1 MLFHFKNNTAT
12 LWKLHPSQMNF
23 CLSPSTSPFLSG
35 TMPSVSEPR
44 AVGRS
49 HGSLNE
55 AAFPYAHRSHTDIF
69 MIVPILQFPSAFTTQ
84 GDICV
89 FSYLFATLNWAPLYK
104 VFPHLRLKVAWK
116 WGQCGKKRD
125 GSPGDCDSSGPN
137 ASGLQHLTTRA
148 EPAQN
153 GSILLNEI
161 LSCFSGTTDWNC
173 KSCSPSMRRGEKL
186 WPPAAPGK
194 KSHFPSPRNWRSRT

>member
-89 FSYLFATLNWAPLYK
+89 FSYSLTPKLHSPSSLPRDILCLLLILFAFLKNLYSL
-104 VFPHLRLKVAWK
+104 H
-116 WGQCGKKRD
+116 QII
-125 GSPGDCDSSGPN
+125 SS
-137 ASGLQHLTTRA
+137 
-148 EPAQN
+148 
-153 GSILLNEI
+153 I
-161 LSCFSGTTDWNC
+161 FV
-173 KSCSPSMRRGEKL
+173 
-186 WPPAAPGK
+186 
-194 KSHFPSPRNWRSRT
+194 HFVK